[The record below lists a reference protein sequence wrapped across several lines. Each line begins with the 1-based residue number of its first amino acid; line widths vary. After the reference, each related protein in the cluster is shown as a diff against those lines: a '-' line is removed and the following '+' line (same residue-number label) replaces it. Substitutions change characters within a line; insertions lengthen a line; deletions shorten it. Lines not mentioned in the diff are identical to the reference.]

1 MRPHIVKL
9 VMRAG
14 LLKEWEVFLL
24 VRRDRVV
31 EHDNLDGA
39 PVLPEV
45 SIVLLHGFAHIAET
59 IRGDHEIQPLRLHKV
74 PSLFVVIRPQPVAN
88 QQPGFTAIVQRR
100 KFRHLF
106 FKVAWKLTSAGAIHS
121 LGRSSVVAVRL
132 LAFRGGLQHS
142 KRNTTKNNRLVEQT
156 IKNRPLIAS
165 VPTC

>member
-59 IRGDHEIQPLRLHKV
+59 IRGDHEIQLLRLHKV
-74 PSLFVVIRPQPVAN
+74 PSLFVVIRPQLL
-88 QQPGFTAIVQRR
+88 QPATRFHCNCAKTQIPPS
-100 KFRHLF
+100 LF
-106 FKVAWKLTSAGAIHS
+106 Q
-121 LGRSSVVAVRL
+121 
-132 LAFRGGLQHS
+132 GGLEIDVRR
-142 KRNTTKNNRLVEQT
+142 RNPQP
-156 IKNRPLIAS
+156 RPI
-165 VPTC
+165 